1 MGSSLI
7 GRVKKHQ
14 GHIQVLK
21 QESSGHE
28 QTCSTLATT
37 RSLCAVLWTDLG
49 EISNWRARVDDLR
62 HELVYWLLDYLA
74 EPMTCS
80 IYRIPERWPVNLRW
94 RGGGRRER
102 RALSQ
107 EIGGFH
113 RGELIGDHWM
123 CVIRATA
130 TW

>member
-1 MGSSLI
+1 MGSSSI
-7 GRVKKHQ
+7 GRVEKHQ
-14 GHIQVLK
+14 GHIRVVK

-28 QTCSTLATT
+28 RTCSTLATV
-37 RSLCAVLWTDLG
+37 RSLRAVLWTDLG
-49 EISNWRARVDDLR
+49 EISNWRDLVDDLT
-62 HELVYWLLDYLA
+62 HELMDWGLDYLA
-74 EPMTCS
+74 EPIARS

-107 EIGGFH
+107 EISGFH
-113 RGELIGDHWM
+113 SGELTGDHQI
-123 CVIRATA
+123 CVIRAIA